1 MNKFKRIILAVK
13 GNIGR
18 AILLF
23 MAIFLI
29 VTLAFSSF
37 LIYKTTKDINE
48 DIKSSLDN
56 MAAISWK
63 VKDVSYRGVSDPTA
77 FDNINAKLLESYE
90 SILNEDYISDSSM
103 MAFSNTPFIIDGV
116 MKGSEIYWHYATAI
130 NSSRRIGGIK
140 ADDFLFNNYTKLTD
154 GRMINDDDVEN
165 HRLVALVRK
174 GMVAASDKDLVYSNS
189 YKPGDVIKIRFELLE
204 EETDP
209 STIFASKTYEIEIV
223 GEYDLTF
230 DDDLIPTPKWWNKFD
245 IFLPYIAFPETTYM
259 DLVSD
264 FKQLKEDNKKTI
276 DNLEEDIMAN
286 RISLEPTVTYYDNI
300 VFKTDSV
307 EVFDD
312 LFEHFDSSLDTYF
325 SKLSSAD
332 EYNSIKAPLDNLSSL
347 SFTILVVGVAT
358 AILVFFLI
366 IYLYLKGRH
375 KELGILLAMGE
386 KRGSLVRVIAFEI
399 ILIAIFSIIL
409 ALFLSELLA
418 PILLEKVLGDLV
430 EINSSFDYRILLIG
444 FGLSFVIVLIIALL
458 LTYKATK
465 INIRELLM

>member
-37 LIYKTTKDINE
+37 LIYKTTKDIDK
-48 DIKSSLDN
+48 DIKSSLENVSSLSWHTDN
-56 MAAISWK
+56 YNPYYDII
-63 VKDVSYRGVSDPTA
+63 DPMV
-77 FDNINAKLLESYE
+77 FDDINPKLIKGIESV
-90 SILNEDYISDSSM
+90 LKEDYITDSG
-103 MAFSNTPFIIDGV
+103 ATLFSNVPFILDGV
-116 MKGSEIYWHYATAI
+116 MKGVENYTHYATVVEG
-130 NSSRRIGGIK
+130 NRLIGGIK
-140 ADDFLFNNYTKLTD
+140 DNDYLITNFTKLTD
-154 GRMINDDDVEN
+154 GRMIDDDDVES

-174 GMVAASDKDLVYSNS
+174 GRVAASDKDLVYSNS

-209 STIFASKTYEIEIV
+209 STIFASKTYEIEVI
-223 GEYDLTF
+223 GEFEVATE
-230 DDDLIPTPKWWNKFD
+230 DDYFPKWWQKFNIRIPNI
-245 IFLPYIAFPETTYM
+245 IFPITTYE

-264 FKQLKEDNKKTI
+264 FKQLKEDNEETI
-276 DNLEEDIMAN
+276 DNLEEDAMAN
-286 RISLEPTVTYYDNI
+286 RFSLKPTVTYYDNI

-312 LFEHFDSSLDTYF
+312 LFEHFDPSLDTYF

-386 KRGSLVRVIAFEI
+386 KRGSVMRVIAFEI

-430 EINSSFDYRILLIG
+430 EINSSFDYQILLIG